1 MKELK
6 VEVPKGYEIDKENS
20 TFEFIK
26 FKPKGIKTWNDLC
39 VASLNSDE
47 VRVSGYRIWDDYSNI
62 YATNKLIARDY
73 SRNVFLTEKEAKSA
87 LAMSQISQ
95 LMPYYGGAITDE
107 EWLDGDITK
116 YVITRYEG
124 QSSLDITIFWY
135 RFLAFHTEEQR
146 DSFYENNEQLVKD
159 FLMIE

>member
-6 VEVPKGYEIDKENS
+6 IEVPQGYEIDTENS
-20 TFEFIK
+20 SFERIV
-26 FKPKGIKTWNDLC
+26 FKKNSGGKTWEDLC
-39 VASLNSDE
+39 NTE
-47 VRVSGYRIWDDYSNI
+47 KIIKGFFISNI
-62 YATNKLIARDY
+62 HGSVFKATPSKARNNT
-73 SRNVFLTEKEAKSA
+73 RNIFLTEKEAKSSRA
-87 LAMSQISQ
+87 AAMISQ

-146 DSFYENNEQLVKD
+146 DDFYNHNKKLIKE
-159 FLMIE
+159 FLMLD